1 MFILPLCPQKPGQYK
16 CVTRRLS
23 IDWGSGKTPPA
34 GNIPAEPRRLS
45 GNYAKTKGTASG
57 DALIDAGDGL
67 ASEREEGPL
76 GGKAKSRGR
85 SGGGG
90 DRLGCPRG
98 KQGHALSCTGK
109 VDRSAEAWQDRELVR
124 EENCAFM

>member
-1 MFILPLCPQKPGQYK
+1 M
-16 CVTRRLS
+16 
-23 IDWGSGKTPPA
+23 
-34 GNIPAEPRRLS
+34 
-45 GNYAKTKGTASG
+45 
-57 DALIDAGDGL
+57 

-90 DRLGCPRG
+90 DRLGGCRG

-109 VDRSAEAWQDRELVR
+109 VDRSAEAWHDRELVR
-124 EENCAFM
+124 EQNCAFM